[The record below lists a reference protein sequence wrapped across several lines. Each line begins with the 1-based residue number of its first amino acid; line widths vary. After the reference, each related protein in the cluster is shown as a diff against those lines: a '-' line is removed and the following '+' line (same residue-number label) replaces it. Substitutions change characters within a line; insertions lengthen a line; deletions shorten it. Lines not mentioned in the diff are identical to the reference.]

1 MIKKWKRN
9 VKGMISV
16 AGDVTRNLVTDRV
29 RESDEENGN
38 IF

>member
-1 MIKKWKRN
+1 
-9 VKGMISV
+9 MISI

-38 IF
+38 IFWIWN

>member
-16 AGDVTRNLVTDRV
+16 AGDVTRNLIMNRV
-29 RESDEENGN
+29 RESDKENGN
-38 IF
+38 IC